1 MRNIGVAVIGAGFIG
16 PVHVEALKRI
26 GVNILGIL
34 GISDEESRQ
43 AAEALGLPRAYL
55 SLDEVLQDPLVQ
67 AVHIATPNRLHYQ
80 MARTALEAGKHVMCE
95 KPLAMDPRESAEL
108 VALAQQ
114 TRLAAG
120 VNYNVRYYP
129 LCLEARAMV
138 DRGEIGEVFSVC
150 GSYAQDWLLYPTDY
164 NWRVLAEEGGPLRA
178 VADIGTHWLDLVQNI
193 TGREIE
199 ALCADLRTMHPVR
212 RRPQGEVQTF
222 KGKDEKTAAS
232 EPIHITTEDYGCLL
246 LRFKGGARG
255 CVWVSQVAAG
265 RKNCLRFEISG
276 ARRALA
282 WNSEEPNTLWIGCR
296 DKANES
302 LIRDPALVSEAAR
315 RYINYP
321 GGHAEGFPDTFK
333 QCFRS
338 FYDYLAAG
346 DFSAPPP
353 FPSFADGHR
362 EILLGNAVLESY
374 RQARWIELK

>member
-222 KGKDEKTAAS
+222 KGKDEKTVAS

-338 FYDYLAAG
+338 FYDYIAAG